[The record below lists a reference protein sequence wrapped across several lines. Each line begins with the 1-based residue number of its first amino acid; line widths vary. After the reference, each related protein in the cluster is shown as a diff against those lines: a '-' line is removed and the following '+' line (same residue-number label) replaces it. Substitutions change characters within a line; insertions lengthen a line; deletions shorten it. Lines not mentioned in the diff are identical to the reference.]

1 MDDLPDPRR
10 ARLRVKVG
18 AVIVL
23 LLVALGCA
31 VLVAAL
37 RDHGTAANVTRTA
50 SSETT
55 GAPGA
60 GAPGAGALG
69 AGAAGAASG
78 SGGRIFVHILGAVE
92 RPGLYSLAEG
102 DRAIDAVAAA
112 GGFLDT
118 ADQRQLN
125 LARFVVDGEQIAVPA
140 IGEIPDAAAGIPG
153 TAVGGKVNI
162 NTADEAG
169 LDTLPRVGP
178 AMATRIIAYR
188 EANGRFITIEDLMN
202 VTGVGDKT
210 FEGLRDLVTV

>member
-1 MDDLPDPRR
+1 M
-10 ARLRVKVG
+10 KVG

-37 RDHGTAANVTRTA
+37 GDHGTAANVDRTVSDETA
-50 SSETT
+50 SNETAGT
-55 GAPGA
+55 PAAGTSGAEA
-60 GAPGAGALG
+60 S
-69 AGAAGAASG
+69 GAAPN
-78 SGGRIFVHILGAVE
+78 SGGRILVHILGAVE

-140 IGEIPDAAAGIPG
+140 IGEIPDAAAGVPG